1 MQYCFRVEW
10 PDKYAPSHGSS
21 VELGFDSLATAQEW
35 HAAIAAQV
43 VALGGSGAGSTHYS
57 LAGHS
62 NSNSLSGGMYG
73 NTGYASAEPSPFTS
87 PVSSFP
93 VSLTMFDCG

>member
-1 MQYCFRVEW
+1 VEW

-35 HAAIAAQV
+35 HVAITSHI
-43 VALGGSGAGSTHYS
+43 VAIGGSGGGSVSTHYS

-62 NSNSLSGGMYG
+62 NSSLSGGMYG
-73 NTGYASAEPSPFTS
+73 STGYASAEPSPFTS

-93 VSLTMFDCG
+93 VSLTVFDYV

>member
-1 MQYCFRVEW
+1 MQFCFRVEW

-21 VELGFDSLATAQEW
+21 VELGFDSLAQAQEW
-35 HAAIAAQV
+35 HAAIAAHV
-43 VALGGSGAGSTHYS
+43 LALGGSSGGTQYS

-62 NSNSLSGGMYG
+62 NSNSLTGGMYG
-73 NTGYASAEPSPFTS
+73 GSTGYASADPSPFTS

-93 VSLTMFDCG
+93 VS